1 MADDY
6 CRGMRIP
13 SQILSFSFALA
24 AFSLNLFGDETPGTA
39 TRIDLDGKP
48 LQSAPNA
55 TVPRDGHFPAITEVT
70 TPNLQI
76 FRTTIKPSMGTILLF
91 PGGGYH
97 VLAIEHEGLNV
108 AKVLNAAGY
117 DVALLEYSIN
127 SPDARSKALADAK
140 KAVNLIV
147 QKGSELGINSS
158 SLGVMGFSAG
168 GHLASCLVHEVG
180 SGVHFSEVILIYPAY
195 LDAPG
200 GLSPEVTPPAGISSR
215 VFVLVGDKDKPEW
228 VASSEA
234 YVAASK
240 ANGQQAEHHLL
251 PDTGHGFG
259 MKSGQ
264 KPPAS
269 NWPSML
275 LSFLKGSVPGSH

>member
-55 TVPRDGHFPAITEVT
+55 TVPRDGHFPAITEVM

-195 LDAPG
+195 LDEHSGPDGFDPAV
-200 GLSPEVTPPAGISSR
+200 SPPKQSPTK
-215 VFVLVGDKDKPEW
+215 VFMLIGDQDKPQW
-228 VASSEA
+228 ISGAKACAEA
-234 YVAASK
+234 CRK
-240 ANGQQAEHHLL
+240 NGQQVLFYLL
-251 PDTGHGFG
+251 PKTGHGFG
-259 MKSGQ
+259 MNPDRRG
-264 KPPAS
+264 AS
-269 NWPSML
+269 SHWEGYL
-275 LSFLKGSVPGSH
+275 KLFLEGK